1 MATSIA
7 TAYLTLVPKMQ
18 NGWKTDVGN
27 AVTPGLQSVGD
38 DAGGKAGDSFSKAMA
53 GSIKSLTKS
62 AVVVKA
68 AKGFADLF
76 GESLSSFSDRQQFLG
91 GVETLFGKD
100 AQAVIDSAKQAYK
113 TAGVS
118 ANDYMEQTISTAA
131 SMVKSLGGDTKQA
144 AELSDM
150 AIRDMADNVNKMGT
164 SMDSVQAAYVA
175 MTRGNYTLLD
185 NLALGFAGTKEGAQE
200 LIDKANELAKQN
212 GETANLSIDSY
223 ADMVRAIHIVQ
234 NEMKI
239 TGTTA
244 LEAQTTI
251 SGSYGMLKSD
261 WQNLVAAF
269 GDPDADV
276 AQIVDNVIDDVGRL
290 AVNVAP
296 VAGRIISGIAQGL
309 AGGAA
314 TLSGALNDV
323 IVNAV
328 GQWLGL
334 NGMQVSNAMHVG
346 MLAQYGLS
354 DSDLQA
360 GGGFDNNTGL
370 PLTNA
375 AAPTTNNYII
385 NGVTYDDGSA
395 ASNAVQQLVEAII
408 VDERS

>member
-1 MATSIA
+1 MPTSIA
-7 TAYLTLVPKMQ
+7 TSYLTLVPKMQ
-18 NGWKTDVGN
+18 NGWKTEVGN
-27 AVTPGLQSVGD
+27 VVTTGLQSVGD
-38 DAGGKAGDSFSKAMA
+38 EAGGKAGDSFSKAMV
-53 GSIKSLTKS
+53 GSIKGIAKS
-62 AVVVKA
+62 AAAVTA

-76 GESLSSFSDRQQFLG
+76 GESLSSFADRQQLLG
-91 GVETLFGKD
+91 GVETLFGKN
-100 AQAVIDSAKQAYK
+100 AQTVIENAKQAYK

-131 SMVKSLGGDTKQA
+131 SMVRSLGGDTRQA

-150 AIRDMADNVNKMGT
+150 AIRDMADNVSKLGT

-212 GETANLSIDSY
+212 GETASMSIDSY

-251 SGSYGMLKSD
+251 SGSYGILKAD

-269 GDPDADV
+269 GNPDADIE
-276 AQIVDNVIDDVGRL
+276 QIVDNVIDDVGRL

-314 TLSGALNDV
+314 TLTGALNDV

-375 AAPTTNNYII
+375 AAHTTNNYII

-395 ASNAVQQLVEAII
+395 ASNAVQQLVEAVIM
-408 VDERS
+408 DERS